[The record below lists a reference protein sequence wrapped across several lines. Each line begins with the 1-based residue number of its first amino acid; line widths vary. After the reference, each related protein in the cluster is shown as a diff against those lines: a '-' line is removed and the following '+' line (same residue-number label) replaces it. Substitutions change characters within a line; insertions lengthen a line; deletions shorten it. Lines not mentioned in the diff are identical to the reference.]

1 MAGPR
6 LPSVPP
12 GDAGAAGRLWEASDA
27 SQRGPACQSPQTR
40 SGCHLWASGGR
51 GHERLRGESRHGAG
65 SVPEPRSRSAGGG
78 RGCDEQPRRAEGRG
92 VPPQRRARWTRT
104 RRCEGSPPSLNFAR
118 PRGAPGEVRGGW
130 RGSPP
135 RSAGITWCWG
145 REGGAAPQLSLL
157 LQFLTVSALNS
168 GEAGA
173 RRGAGQGGLRRL
185 LPGRRSAAEAAGKR
199 HKCAAPPLHLCF

>member
-1 MAGPR
+1 MWKG
-6 LPSVPP
+6 
-12 GDAGAAGRLWEASDA
+12 
-27 SQRGPACQSPQTR
+27 
-40 SGCHLWASGGR
+40 
-51 GHERLRGESRHGAG
+51 
-65 SVPEPRSRSAGGG
+65 
-78 RGCDEQPRRAEGRG
+78 GCDEEPRRAEVHGGSSGAPCETEPEPEVAVRG
-92 VPPQRRARWTRT
+92 L
-104 RRCEGSPPSLNFAR
+104 PSLPPALKFAR
-118 PRGAPGEVRGGW
+118 PRGAPGEV

-157 LQFLTVSALNS
+157 LQFLPVSALNS

-173 RRGAGQGGLRRL
+173 RLERGGLRRL

>member
-1 MAGPR
+1 MMSSPGGQRGRGAPRQRLRDGLGAGGAGAP
-6 LPSVPP
+6 LPPSVP
-12 GDAGAAGRLWEASDA
+12 R
-27 SQRGPACQSPQTR
+27 
-40 SGCHLWASGGR
+40 
-51 GHERLRGESRHGAG
+51 
-65 SVPEPRSRSAGGG
+65 
-78 RGCDEQPRRAEGRG
+78 
-92 VPPQRRARWTRT
+92 
-104 RRCEGSPPSLNFAR
+104 SLNLAR

-157 LQFLTVSALNS
+157 LQFLPVSALNS

-199 HKCAAPPLHLCF
+199 HKCAVPALHPCF